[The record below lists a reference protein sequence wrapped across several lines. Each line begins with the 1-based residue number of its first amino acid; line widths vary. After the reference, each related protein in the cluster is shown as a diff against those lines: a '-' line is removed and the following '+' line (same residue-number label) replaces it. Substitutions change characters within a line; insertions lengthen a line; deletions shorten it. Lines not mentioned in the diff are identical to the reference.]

1 MFKTGNV
8 DTNNRLTV
16 EQVVNQIQHK
26 QKPER
31 LTVTEFDKR
40 IANALLKRRQAKL
53 TVTDTNR

>member
-8 DTNNRLTV
+8 DTSNRLTI

-40 IANALLKRRQAKL
+40 IASAILKRRQAKL
-53 TVTDTNR
+53 TVTDSNK